1 MEIKLSDHF
10 GYGRLIRFV
19 MPSILMMLFSSMYT
33 MVDGF
38 FVSNYVG
45 KTAFAAVNLVMPF
58 AMGVSVIGF
67 MLGTGGSAVVSKT
80 LGEGRME
87 DANRYFSMFVYVAAA
102 LGTVL
107 GILSITFMP
116 HVVSLLGGE
125 GELYDYGVLYGRVMM
140 ISTPGFVLQLMFQS
154 FFVVAEK
161 PRLSLVIT
169 LTAGMANII
178 LDWLLVGKLGMGI
191 TGAAVATVV
200 SEFTG
205 GLTPVVYFFSK
216 NSSLLRLVKCR
227 IYGKILIN
235 ACGNGV
241 SEMVT
246 NLSSSIVNI
255 VYNFQLMRIVG
266 EDGVSAYGVI
276 MYVNFA
282 FMAVLLGYSVGSAP
296 IVGYHYGAGDR
307 DELKNMFRKG
317 IVFMVLSGIIVTSAA
332 ELFAGNVVS
341 IFAGYDQELCEMTVH
356 GFRIYAIAFL
366 VMGLNVW
373 ASSFFT
379 ALSDGRVSAIISF
392 VRTFIFEMIMV
403 LILPAVL
410 GLNGI
415 WLSIVAAEA
424 LALSISITLLIKNGR
439 KYGYFQV

>member
-1 MEIKLSDHF
+1 MKIQLSDHF
-10 GYGRLIRFV
+10 TYGRLMRFV
-19 MPSILMMLFSSMYT
+19 LPSVLMMLFSSMYS

-80 LGEGRME
+80 LGEGRKE
-87 DANRYFSMFVYVAAA
+87 DANKYFSMFVYVAAV
-102 LGTVL
+102 LGTIL

-116 HVVSLLGGE
+116 QVVSLLGGE

-140 ISTPGFVLQLMFQS
+140 ISTPGFILQLMFQS

-161 PRLSLVIT
+161 PRLSLAIT
-169 LTAGMANII
+169 LTAGIANMV
-178 LDWLLVGKLGMGI
+178 LDWLLVGVLGMGI
-191 TGAAVATVV
+191 TGAALATVV

-205 GLTPVVYFFSK
+205 GLTPVVYFFTK

-227 IYGKILIN
+227 IYGKVLAQ

-266 EDGVSAYGVI
+266 NDGVSAYGII

-282 FMAVLLGYSVGSAP
+282 FMAVLLGYSIGSAP
-296 IVGYHYGAGDR
+296 IVGYHYGAQNR

-317 IVFMVLSGIIVTSAA
+317 ITFMAFAGIIITAAA
-332 ELFAGNVVS
+332 EIFAGKVVGL
-341 IFAGYDQELCEMTVH
+341 FAGYDAELCAMTVK
-356 GFRIYAIAFL
+356 GFRIYAVAFL
-366 VMGLNVW
+366 VMGMNVW

-379 ALSDGRVSAIISF
+379 ALSNGRVSAIISF
-392 VRTFIFEMIMV
+392 ARTFVFQIVMV
-403 LILPAVL
+403 IVLPML
-410 GLNGI
+410 FDLNGI
-415 WLSIVAAEA
+415 WSSIVVAEA
-424 LALSISITLLIKNGR
+424 LALIISAAELAKHG
-439 KYGYFQV
+439 KEYGYL

>member
-1 MEIKLSDHF
+1 MKIQLSDHF
-10 GYGRLIRFV
+10 TYSRLIRFV
-19 MPSILMMLFSSMYT
+19 LPSVLMMLFSSMYS

-80 LGEGRME
+80 LGEGRKE
-87 DANRYFSMFVYVAAA
+87 DANKYFSMFVYVAAV
-102 LGTVL
+102 LGTIL

-116 HVVSLLGGE
+116 QVVSLLGGE

-140 ISTPGFVLQLMFQS
+140 ISTPGFILQLMFQS

-161 PRLSLVIT
+161 PRLSLAIT
-169 LTAGMANII
+169 LTAGIANMV
-178 LDWLLVGKLGMGI
+178 LDWLLVGVLGMGI
-191 TGAAVATVV
+191 AGAALATVV

-205 GLTPVVYFFSK
+205 GLTPVVYFFTK

-227 IYGKILIN
+227 IYGKVLAQ

-266 EDGVSAYGVI
+266 NDGVSAYGII

-282 FMAVLLGYSVGSAP
+282 FMAVLLGYSIGSAP
-296 IVGYHYGAGDR
+296 IVGYHYGAQNR
-307 DELKNMFRKG
+307 SELKNMFRKG
-317 IVFMVLSGIIVTSAA
+317 IIFMAVAGIVITAAA
-332 ELFAGNVVS
+332 EIFAGKVVGL
-341 IFAGYDQELCEMTVH
+341 FAGYDAELCAMTVK

-366 VMGLNVW
+366 VMGMNVW

-379 ALSDGRVSAIISF
+379 ALSNGRVSAIISF
-392 VRTFIFEMIMV
+392 ARTFVFQIIMV
-403 LILPAVL
+403 IVLPML
-410 GLNGI
+410 FDLNGI
-415 WLSIVAAEA
+415 WSAIVVAEA
-424 LALSISITLLIKNGR
+424 LALIISIAELVKHG
-439 KYGYFQV
+439 KEYGYL

>member
-19 MPSILMMLFSSMYT
+19 LPSVLMMLFSSMYT

-58 AMGVSVIGF
+58 AMGVSVVGF

-80 LGEGRME
+80 LGEGRKE
-87 DANRYFSMFVYVAAA
+87 DAHKYFSMFVYVAAA
-102 LGTVL
+102 LGTLL

-116 HVVSLLGGE
+116 QVVSLLGGE

-140 ISTPGFVLQLMFQS
+140 ISTPGFILQLMFQS

-161 PRLSLVIT
+161 PRLSLIIT
-169 LTAGMANII
+169 VTAGVANMV
-178 LDWLLVGKLGMGI
+178 LDWLLVGVLDMGI
-191 TGAAVATVV
+191 TGAALATVV

-205 GLTPVVYFFSK
+205 GLTPMIYFFSK
-216 NSSLLRLVKCR
+216 NNSLLRLVKCR
-227 IYGKILIN
+227 IYGRVLLM

-255 VYNFQLMRIVG
+255 AYNFQLMRIAG
-266 EDGVSAYGVI
+266 EDGVSAYGII

-282 FMAVLLGYSVGSAP
+282 FMAILLGYSVGSAP
-296 IVGYHYGAGDR
+296 IVGYHYGAENR

-317 IVFMVLSGIIVTSAA
+317 ITFMSISGVVVAAAA
-332 ELFAGNVVS
+332 ELFAGKVVG
-341 IFAGYDQELCEMTVH
+341 IFAGYDPELYAMTVY
-356 GFRIYAIAFL
+356 GFRIYALAFI

-379 ALSDGRVSAIISF
+379 ALSNGRVSAIISF
-392 VRTFIFEMIMV
+392 ARTFVFQLIMI
-403 LILPAVL
+403 
-410 GLNGI
+410 
-415 WLSIVAAEA
+415 
-424 LALSISITLLIKNGR
+424 LALPVMFDLDGVWSAIVVAETLALIISIAELIKNGR
-439 KYGYFQV
+439 KYGYL

>member
-19 MPSILMMLFSSMYT
+19 LPSVLMMLFSSMYT

-58 AMGVSVIGF
+58 AMGVSVVGF

-80 LGEGRME
+80 LGEGRKE
-87 DANRYFSMFVYVAAA
+87 DAHKYFSMFVYVAAV
-102 LGTVL
+102 LGTIL

-116 HVVSLLGGE
+116 QVVSLLGGE

-140 ISTPGFVLQLMFQS
+140 ISTPGFILQLMFQS

-161 PRLSLVIT
+161 PRLSLIIT
-169 LTAGMANII
+169 VTAGVANMV
-178 LDWLLVGKLGMGI
+178 LDWLLVGVLGMGI
-191 TGAAVATVV
+191 TGAALATVV

-205 GLTPVVYFFSK
+205 GLTPMIYFFSK

-227 IYGKILIN
+227 IYGKVLLM

-255 VYNFQLMRIVG
+255 AYNFQLMRIAG

-296 IVGYHYGAGDR
+296 IVGYHYGAENR

-317 IVFMVLSGIIVTSAA
+317 ITFMAISGVIVTAAA
-332 ELFAGNVVS
+332 ELFAGKVVG
-341 IFAGYDQELCEMTVH
+341 IFAGYDPELYAMTVH
-356 GFRIYAIAFL
+356 GFRIYALAFI

-379 ALSDGRVSAIISF
+379 ALSNGRVSAIISF
-392 VRTFIFEMIMV
+392 ARTFVFQLIMV
-403 LILPAVL
+403 LALPVMFDLDGVWSA
-410 GLNGI
+410 
-415 WLSIVAAEA
+415 IVVAEA
-424 LALSISITLLIKNGR
+424 LALIISITELIKNGR
-439 KYGYFQV
+439 KYGYL

>member
-1 MEIKLSDHF
+1 MKIQLSDHF
-10 GYGRLIRFV
+10 TYSRLIRFV
-19 MPSILMMLFSSMYT
+19 LPSVLMMLFSSMYS

-80 LGEGRME
+80 LGEGRKE
-87 DANRYFSMFVYVAAA
+87 DANKYFSMFVYVAAA
-102 LGTVL
+102 LGTIL

-116 HVVSLLGGE
+116 QVVSLLGGE

-140 ISTPGFVLQLMFQS
+140 ISTPGFILQLMFQS

-161 PRLSLVIT
+161 PRLSLAIT
-169 LTAGMANII
+169 LTAGIANMV
-178 LDWLLVGKLGMGI
+178 LDWLLVGVLGMGI
-191 TGAAVATVV
+191 TGAALATVV

-205 GLTPVVYFFSK
+205 GMTPVIYFFTK

-227 IYGKILIN
+227 IYGKVLAQ
-235 ACGNGV
+235 ACGNGA

-266 EDGVSAYGVI
+266 NDGVSAYGII

-282 FMAVLLGYSVGSAP
+282 FMAVLLGYSIGSAP
-296 IVGYHYGAGDR
+296 IVGYHYGAQNR

-317 IVFMVLSGIIVTSAA
+317 IIFMALAGIVITAAA
-332 ELFAGNVVS
+332 EIFAGKVVGL
-341 IFAGYDQELCEMTVH
+341 FAGYDAELCAMTVK

-366 VMGLNVW
+366 VMGMNVW

-379 ALSDGRVSAIISF
+379 ALSNGRVSAIISF
-392 VRTFIFEMIMV
+392 ARTFVFQIIMV
-403 LILPAVL
+403 IVLPML
-410 GLNGI
+410 FDLNGI
-415 WLSIVAAEA
+415 WSAIVVAEA
-424 LALSISITLLIKNGR
+424 LALIISITELVKHG
-439 KYGYFQV
+439 KEYGYM